1 VAGGAAFDVVLMDV
15 QMPGMD
21 GLECTRRLR
30 GLSAGA
36 DLLVIAMTANAFDTH
51 RVACLAAGMDDFET
65 KPVDLERLCRT
76 IARWLPDLV
85 EADDVEPPRP
95 AVDPSVLATL
105 LNNDEVKVRRF
116 GLRFVETTRSALDE
130 MRAALAAGD
139 IATVHRLAHGV
150 RPAALEA
157 ASSSGHVPDAETR
170 IGAMVRELDRV
181 AEVLAR

>member
-1 VAGGAAFDVVLMDV
+1 
-15 QMPGMD
+15 
-21 GLECTRRLR
+21 
-30 GLSAGA
+30 
-36 DLLVIAMTANAFDTH
+36 
-51 RVACLAAGMDDFET
+51 
-65 KPVDLERLCRT
+65 
-76 IARWLPDLV
+76 
-85 EADDVEPPRP
+85 
-95 AVDPSVLATL
+95 VDPSVLATL

-116 GLRFVETTRSALDE
+116 GLRFVETTRNALDE

-150 RPAALEA
+150 RPAAASVGAEPLSRMAGELEA